1 MTSTTFREPLP
12 PALAARMADGHKWV
26 DGQLVPKP
34 YEYLSSIMP
43 AGSASATAP
52 DMARFMLALLG
63 GGALDGKRILS
74 AQSVALLE
82 SDLYANVP
90 GLPGMAHGFLVER
103 QAGPRMVGHAGNT
116 VDFHSDLVIAP
127 ERNIGLFI
135 SFTGGP

>member
-1 MTSTTFREPLP
+1 MY
-12 PALAARMADGHKWV
+12 D
-26 DGQLVPKP
+26 
-34 YEYLSSIMP
+34 EYLSSIMP

-90 GLPGMAHGFLVER
+90 GLPGMAHGFLVE
-103 QAGPRMVGHAGNT
+103 
-116 VDFHSDLVIAP
+116 
-127 ERNIGLFI
+127 
-135 SFTGGP
+135 